1 MVDITNKY
9 TDEGDQNEFKDKAEQ
24 WGHSL
29 LGELASDQIEAGHTI
44 AKNTNVFSFATVY
57 EYIKEG
63 KKVSRRGWNNRHI
76 WIILY
81 NHGNNHYRGFKDFI
95 VMMTTEG
102 KYVPWTPSQTD
113 LLTEDWI
120 LI

>member
-1 MVDITNKY
+1 MVDTTNI
-9 TDEGDQNEFKDKAEQ
+9 DEGDQNEFKDKAEQ